1 MEGGEVVGVGVVGA
15 DPKRFVIVQFEGG
28 AKSAALVEQVCSIMW
43 DFYNGYIRF
52 CKTYTIKDIYTVQW
66 AMVGGGGL
74 ICRLSQTAEYCGL
87 NASAQ

>member
-15 DPKRFVIVQFEGG
+15 DSKRFVIVQFEDG
-28 AKSAALVEQVCSIMW
+28 AKSAALVEQVCSIML

-66 AMVGGGGL
+66 WGGVDMPTV
-74 ICRLSQTAEYCGL
+74 SQTAEYCGL